1 MRKKILFTMVFVAMT
16 ISLTACGNKTSITFT
31 DPTETSESNIT
42 RFDKKIAGEPLE
54 AVNSLYDATDIYSKE
69 GYSLVDIEAYGDDGL
84 LVLYTGDEES
94 VLSAYK
100 ISTGSE
106 VSSLKTDKA
115 VSMDT
120 TLNVTGTGF
129 VYSYDYVN
137 GYFTSYDVLNGSF
150 ENLVFDLEMESF
162 AVSDGGD
169 CLYCTVEG
177 DNNIY
182 KYIINTGKIVSVY
195 EYDDVY
201 KDVQVEYIENNGN
214 YIAVL
219 CSGDKGSFYE
229 RLDIGNQKRTI
240 ICKAENGLYCAGD
253 AYVKYLCAE

>member
-1 MRKKILFTMVFVAMT
+1 MRKKILFTIVFVAMT

-106 VSSLKTDKA
+106 VSSLKTDNA

-150 ENLVFDLEMESF
+150 ENLVFDLEM
-162 AVSDGGD
+162 
-169 CLYCTVEG
+169 
-177 DNNIY
+177 
-182 KYIINTGKIVSVY
+182 
-195 EYDDVY
+195 
-201 KDVQVEYIENNGN
+201 
-214 YIAVL
+214 
-219 CSGDKGSFYE
+219 
-229 RLDIGNQKRTI
+229 
-240 ICKAENGLYCAGD
+240 
-253 AYVKYLCAE
+253 